1 MADKIIWSQSLITA
15 KPSFE
20 KFAELQETI
29 LSAKEHEVE
38 LFINIESRLGLSFL
52 FCLSTLPAFAQSNGK
67 EIRIFCNA
75 KSKMLFDR
83 NGYISGTDISTD
95 TNIAPQLYQNSRIIS
110 HVDSVDN
117 IYKLVTEITKD
128 APVKMSDNLA
138 ALFTSKVGEMY
149 NNSIEHSEA
158 QYVIGG
164 KYYKNQKNKYCF
176 ACYDTGIGIPN
187 KVKHYLDS
195 DMPDLDAFKW
205 AMKRGNSTANQ
216 SGRIRVPRG
225 LGLSLLQ
232 SFAKANN
239 GTIRICSGSVL
250 YTYTPQKGDRYYG
263 LQHEF
268 KGTLFEMDIIADNQ
282 HRYILI

>member
-1 MADKIIWSQSLITA
+1 MIMAKNIVWNQSLITA

-29 LSAKEHEVE
+29 LFAKEQEIE

-52 FCLSTLPAFAQSNGK
+52 FCLSTLPTLAQSNGK
-67 EIRIFCNA
+67 EIRIFCNS

-83 NGYISGTDISTD
+83 NGYISKENVEAN

-110 HVDSVDN
+110 DVDS
-117 IYKLVTEITKD
+117 IYNLVTEITKE
-128 APVKMSDNLA
+128 APIEMSDDLA

-149 NNSIEHSEA
+149 NNSIEHSGA

-187 KVKHYLDS
+187 KVKQHLDS
-195 DMPDLDAFKW
+195 DMSDLAAFKW
-205 AMKRGNSTANQ
+205 AMKRGHSTANR
-216 SGRIRVPRG
+216 SGYMQVPRG
-225 LGLSLLQ
+225 LGLGLLQ
-232 SFAKANN
+232 NFAKTNN
-239 GTIRICSGSVL
+239 GAIRICSGSVL

-268 KGTLFEMDIIADNQ
+268 KGTLFEMDIIADNH
-282 HRYILI
+282 HRYILK